1 MPDVP
6 EAIRNQIKRDK
17 YISKSGTKSKGVR
30 RSKPS
35 IFERGSRSRAYV
47 KSETERDIR
56 GKTEEISLET
66 YNERIKSIN

>member
-30 RSKPS
+30 KSKPS
-35 IFERGSRSRAYV
+35 IFERGTRSKAYAKSRQKRYQ
-47 KSETERDIR
+47 
-56 GKTEEISLET
+56 GKTGE
-66 YNERIKSIN
+66 